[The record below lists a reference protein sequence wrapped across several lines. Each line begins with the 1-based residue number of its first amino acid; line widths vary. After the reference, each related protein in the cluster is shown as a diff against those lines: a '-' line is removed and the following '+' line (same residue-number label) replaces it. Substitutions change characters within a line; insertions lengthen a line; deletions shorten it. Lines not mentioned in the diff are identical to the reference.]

1 MLAPYRRSTAWRLA
15 LAAAL
20 GVMLGTGTLLA
31 QTPTG
36 TILGTVKDAQ
46 GAVVPGATVTA
57 TNEGTKYSRSAV
69 TDEAGEYALRLL
81 PIGHYAL
88 VVTIPGFKTFS
99 QTGIVLEVGRN
110 ARVDATIDLGTVEES
125 LTVVGDAPRGETLSA
140 ARPGT

>member
-1 MLAPYRRSTAWRLA
+1 SVDQAPLRPDRTAWIDLLLVDFRDNSNGLQIQYARLGRLRPVKGAAMPAPCRRSAARSLT

-20 GVMLGTGTLLA
+20 GVTLGTGTLLA

-69 TDEAGEYALRLL
+69 SDDAGEYALRLL
-81 PIGHYAL
+81 PIG
-88 VVTIPGFKTFS
+88 
-99 QTGIVLEVGRN
+99 
-110 ARVDATIDLGTVEES
+110 
-125 LTVVGDAPRGETLSA
+125 
-140 ARPGT
+140 